1 MDGDTRDGNT
11 DNREEILPSTA
22 TLVPSPG
29 PILCWIISWNFP
41 DSKNPAEVLDNRI
54 KEEMEEE
61 IVCKLYLLPSYRLS
75 IPSLPLTSKFFSILT
90 IKIR

>member
-1 MDGDTRDGNT
+1 MSRK
-11 DNREEILPSTA
+11 RKELLEERFLI
-22 TLVPSPG
+22 PSPG

-61 IVCKLYLLPSYRLS
+61 IVCNRWKDLADHLLVLS
-75 IPSLPLTSKFFSILT
+75 ICGPLP
-90 IKIR
+90 

>member
-1 MDGDTRDGNT
+1 MVDGDTRDGNT

-61 IVCKLYLLPSYRLS
+61 IVCKLWTQHRRSGEQMARAP
-75 IPSLPLTSKFFSILT
+75 IL
-90 IKIR
+90 